1 VSTDTTYYDL
11 LGVDPDAPKDEIRSA
26 YQAKLA
32 DVRAD
37 RSKEEETRRP
47 SDDVIRAKREE
58 EAELRTAWQIL
69 SDPVQRQRY
78 DERVHVDGEGTVGAE
93 TAEGGVD
100 VEDDV
105 EDEDTEDEDAEDDLV
120 PARRPQPAAPR
131 VAGGALEIPSNGRR
145 LTAAIIDGVT
155 FAAIWS
161 VIVLPLVLVGGI
173 DRGVP
178 LSIVLFGTSAF
189 LILAYFILPS
199 WWYGQTLGKRY
210 TFTMVVDRATGN
222 LPKLGQAINRYLI
235 PAFLLAIGGSLGP
248 VLAMFLALSFLMSRD
263 QISLM
268 DRLARTAVV
277 IARYAPERSG

>member
-1 VSTDTTYYDL
+1 MSTDTTYYDL
-11 LGVDPDAPKDEIRSA
+11 LGVAPDAPKDEIRSA
-26 YQAKLA
+26 YQAKLS

-37 RSKEEETRRP
+37 RTKEEETRRP

-78 DERVHVDGEGTVGAE
+78 DERVHVDGDGAADDE
-93 TAEGGVD
+93 PAEGGVD
-100 VEDDV
+100 VED
-105 EDEDTEDEDAEDDLV
+105 EDEDTADDLV
-120 PARRPQPAAPR
+120 PASRPQPTAPR

-145 LTAAIIDGVT
+145 LAAAIIDGVT

-161 VIVLPLVLVGGI
+161 VIVLPLVLLGGI
-173 DRGVP
+173 DKGVP
-178 LSIVLFGTSAF
+178 LSIVLFGTSAC
-189 LILAYFILPS
+189 LILAYFILPT
-199 WWYGQTLGKRY
+199 WWYGQTLAKRY
-210 TFTMVVDRATGN
+210 TYTMVVDRATGN

-277 IARYAPERSG
+277 IARYTPERTG

>member
-1 VSTDTTYYDL
+1 MSDTTYYDL
-11 LGVDPDAPKDEIRSA
+11 LGVASDAPKDEIRSA
-26 YQAKLA
+26 YQARLA

-37 RSKEEETRRP
+37 RTKEEETRRP

-78 DERVHVDGEGTVGAE
+78 DERVHVDGAGAADAE

-100 VEDDV
+100 VEV
-105 EDEDTEDEDAEDDLV
+105 EDEDTGAEDAEDDLV
-120 PARRPQPAAPR
+120 PARRPPAPAPR

-155 FAAIWS
+155 FAAVWS

-189 LILAYFILPS
+189 LILAYFILPT

-210 TFTMVVDRATGN
+210 TYTMVVDRATGN
-222 LPKLGQAINRYLI
+222 LPKLGQAINRYLV

>member
-11 LGVDPDAPKDEIRSA
+11 LGVAPDAAKDEIRSA

-37 RSKEEETRRP
+37 RTKEEETRRP
-47 SDDVIRAKREE
+47 SDDAIRAKREE

-78 DERVHVDGEGTVGAE
+78 DERVHVDGDGAADAE
-93 TAEGGVD
+93 TPDAAVD
-100 VEDDV
+100 VDVDD
-105 EDEDTEDEDAEDDLV
+105 EETEDELV
-120 PARRPQPAAPR
+120 PAARSQPSAPR

-173 DRGVP
+173 DKGVP

-189 LILAYFILPS
+189 VILAYFILPT

-210 TFTMVVDRATGN
+210 TYTMVVDRATGN

-277 IARYAPERSG
+277 IARYTPDHSG

>member
-1 VSTDTTYYDL
+1 VTTDTTYYDL
-11 LGVDPDAPKDEIRSA
+11 LGVAPDAPKDEIRSA

-78 DERVHVDGEGTVGAE
+78 DERVHVDGDGAADHE

-100 VEDDV
+100 VEDED
-105 EDEDTEDEDAEDDLV
+105 EDEDTDDDLV
-120 PARRPQPAAPR
+120 PARQPQPTAPR
-131 VAGGALEIPSNGRR
+131 VAAGALEIPSNGRR

-155 FAAIWS
+155 VVAIWS
-161 VIVLPLVLVGGI
+161 VIALPLLFLAGI
-173 DRGVP
+173 NKGVP
-178 LSIVLFGTSAF
+178 ALIIVGATTAF
-189 LILAYFILPS
+189 LILAYFILPT
-199 WWYGQTLGKRY
+199 WRTGQTIGKRY
-210 TFTMVVDRATGN
+210 TYTMLVDRATGN
-222 LPKLGQAINRYLI
+222 LPKLGQVINRYLI
-235 PAFLLAIGGSLGP
+235 PAFVLAIGGSLGP

-277 IARYAPERSG
+277 IARYTPEPSG